1 MADQAVH
8 VHPQHGLDRDVPHF
22 VEGGVVLVV
31 VDAEKELADGGKLP
45 APVPQMNLL
54 GSVRVLLVPPLHL
67 QRRTKKNERRSKNE
81 EARTKQERKEK
92 ERKENERRGEYSVT
106 CVVCGKHLA
115 RGVPYHHVVRGAV
128 DKLGGQRRGC
138 HGRRVLERERE

>member
-1 MADQAVH
+1 VSVCVGVCWGVPLPGVTHDPSRVVVALAHEFDGGALADQAVH

-67 QRRTKKNERRSKNE
+67 QRSKNE
-81 EARTKQERKEK
+81 EARTKEERTS
-92 ERKENERRGEYSVT
+92 R
-106 CVVCGKHLA
+106 
-115 RGVPYHHVVRGAV
+115 
-128 DKLGGQRRGC
+128 
-138 HGRRVLERERE
+138 

>member
-1 MADQAVH
+1 LADQAVH

-67 QRRTKKNERRSKNE
+67 QRRTNEARTKKNERRSKNE
-81 EARTKQERKEK
+81 EARTKKQERRSKNEEARTK
-92 ERKENERRGEYSVT
+92 KQERSKNEEARTKGERTS
-106 CVVCGKHLA
+106 
-115 RGVPYHHVVRGAV
+115 R
-128 DKLGGQRRGC
+128 
-138 HGRRVLERERE
+138 